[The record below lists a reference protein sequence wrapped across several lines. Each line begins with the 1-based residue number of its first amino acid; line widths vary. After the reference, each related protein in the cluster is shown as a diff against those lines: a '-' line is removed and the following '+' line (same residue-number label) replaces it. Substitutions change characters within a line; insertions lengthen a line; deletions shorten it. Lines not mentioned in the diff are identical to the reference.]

1 MWLYLSCKISIS
13 LRFLRWLS
21 CENDQ
26 PNESALSNIQ
36 HPKVSAVTPFR
47 NDGVITCNYYR
58 KQLGICGRWSTWS
71 WSFNVWIKIKENMWH
86 KRLSMNRDRCCN
98 FINSIHLLIWKQK
111 METLNNTNSTIR
123 LKSRFRLNL
132 KSSNCP
138 LQGFYRVGCMCDWGE
153 LTL

>member
-26 PNESALSNIQ
+26 PNEWALSNIQ

-58 KQLGICGRWSTWS
+58 KQLGICGR
-71 WSFNVWIKIKENMWH
+71 
-86 KRLSMNRDRCCN
+86 
-98 FINSIHLLIWKQK
+98 
-111 METLNNTNSTIR
+111 
-123 LKSRFRLNL
+123 
-132 KSSNCP
+132 
-138 LQGFYRVGCMCDWGE
+138 
-153 LTL
+153 